1 MQAGSLIASAYTAL
15 ARPGT
20 MGRQLPLF
28 TTCRQSMPRR
38 AVTVVQTTSRKGR
51 PHRVAG
57 KCGFSLRSAICTN
70 IPVRAACRSVLLF
83 LLIMCLA
90 STVPQSHR
98 CGAVPPECRYLA
110 GNAGC
115 TVRTQCSGRPGVP
128 SAHCGRSLQDRC
140 GGQGGSSRLARRRDI
155 AFVEALVVV

>member
-1 MQAGSLIASAYTAL
+1 MATLQSGMQAGSLVTSAYTAL

-20 MGRQLPLF
+20 MGRQPPFHDLS
-28 TTCRQSMPRR
+28 TIYARR

-51 PHRVAG
+51 HTALPVSADFPSVPQYARTSLSVQHAG
-57 KCGFSLRSAICTN
+57 LFCF
-70 IPVRAACRSVLLF
+70 F

-90 STVPQSHR
+90 STVPQSLR

-115 TVRTQCSGRPGVP
+115 TARNLCNGRLDANV
-128 SAHCGRSLQDRC
+128 AHCGH
-140 GGQGGSSRLARRRDI
+140 I
-155 AFVEALVVV
+155 PPKKPALP